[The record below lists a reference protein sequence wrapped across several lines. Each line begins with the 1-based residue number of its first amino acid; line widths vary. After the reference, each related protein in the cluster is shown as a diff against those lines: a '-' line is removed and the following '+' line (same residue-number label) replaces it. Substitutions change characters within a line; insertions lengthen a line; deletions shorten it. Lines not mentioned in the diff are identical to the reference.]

1 MLALGID
8 PGSAICGYGIVDL
21 QENHYRAICSGAV
34 QTSPKVSMPERL
46 QLIYRELSQVIEQ
59 YHPVRMG
66 IEKLFFNRNITSAM
80 AVAQARG
87 IVLLVAADHELAI
100 SEFTPLE
107 VKQAVVGYG
116 KATKNQVMYMT
127 QKLLNLAEQPHLDD
141 VADALAIAICTLN
154 YAGSHATWGKSI

>member
-8 PGSAICGYGIVDL
+8 PGSAICGYGIVEM
-21 QENHYRAICSGAV
+21 QGNHYQAICSGAV
-34 QTSPKVSMPERL
+34 QTSPKTTMPERL

-59 YHPVRMG
+59 YRPTCMG
-66 IEKLFFNRNITSAM
+66 IEKLFFNRNVTSAM

-87 IVLLVAADHELAI
+87 IVLLVAADHDLAV

-116 KATKNQVMYMT
+116 KATKDQVMYMT
-127 QKLLNLAEQPHLDD
+127 QKLLKLSQQPQLDD

-154 YAGSHATWGKSI
+154 FAGSRAEWGRSL

>member
-8 PGSAICGYGIVDL
+8 PGSAICGYGIVDM
-21 QENHYRAICSGAV
+21 QGNRYQAICSGAV
-34 QTSPKVSMPERL
+34 QTSPKISMPERL
-46 QLIYRELSQVIEQ
+46 QIIYRELSQVIEQ
-59 YHPVRMG
+59 YHPERMG
-66 IEKLFFNRNITSAM
+66 IEKLFFNRNVTSAI

-87 IVLLVAADHELAI
+87 VVLLTAADHDLAI

-116 KATKNQVMYMT
+116 KATKDQVIYMT
-127 QKLLNLAEQPHLDD
+127 QKLLNLSVSPQLDD

-154 YAGSHATWGKSI
+154 SCGSHAVWEKSL